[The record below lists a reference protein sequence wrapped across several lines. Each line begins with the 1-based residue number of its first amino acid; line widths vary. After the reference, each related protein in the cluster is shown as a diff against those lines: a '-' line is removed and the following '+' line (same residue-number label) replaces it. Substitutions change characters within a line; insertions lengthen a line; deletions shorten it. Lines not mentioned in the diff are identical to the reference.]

1 MLFLSPIVGLMSLYV
16 AVAYGILYLLFTT
29 FTFVFEGRYGFSSG
43 TVGLTYIGIGI
54 GMILGLAMVGK
65 LSDATLRK
73 VKASGGAVKPE
84 HRLPFLLTGPPAAC
98 IPVGLLIYG
107 WTTECHK
114 HWAIALFGTML
125 IGFGL
130 LACMV

>member
-1 MLFLSPIVGLMSLYV
+1 MRAIIRPTKMLFLSPIVGLMSLYV

-73 VKASGGAVKPE
+73 VKASGGAVKLE
-84 HRLPFLLTGPPAAC
+84 YRLPPASPPASSSTAGPPSTTSTGPSPCSAPC
-98 IPVGLLIYG
+98 
-107 WTTECHK
+107 
-114 HWAIALFGTML
+114 
-125 IGFGL
+125 
-130 LACMV
+130 